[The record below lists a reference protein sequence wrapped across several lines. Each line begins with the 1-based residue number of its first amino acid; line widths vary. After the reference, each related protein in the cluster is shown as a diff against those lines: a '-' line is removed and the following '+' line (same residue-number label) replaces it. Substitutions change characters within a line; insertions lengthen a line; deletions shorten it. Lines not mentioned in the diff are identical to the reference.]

1 LIFRIQQ
8 FYFHKVQ
15 VNLLNNKIG
24 VLEQVIFTLILIAT
38 IVETESDLLFQYI
51 IRAIDISNE
60 KTIEIIL

>member
-1 LIFRIQQ
+1 MIFRIQQ

>member
-8 FYFHKVQ
+8 FYFHKVP